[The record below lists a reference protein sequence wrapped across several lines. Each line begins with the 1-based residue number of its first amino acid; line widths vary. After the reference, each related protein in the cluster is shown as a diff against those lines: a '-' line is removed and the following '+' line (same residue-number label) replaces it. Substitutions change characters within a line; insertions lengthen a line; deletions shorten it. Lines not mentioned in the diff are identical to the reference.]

1 MPSLLL
7 KFGRKLHNARE
18 SIIII
23 FFLCNFKVPY
33 TIFVEKRFFGKQDI
47 LRNILDFS

>member
-23 FFLCNFKVPY
+23 FFCVILKFQY